1 MSDQDL
7 ATQVE
12 QLRTQQEQ
20 TDQSL
25 IALADAV
32 EDLIEEAEG
41 SELSEAALRGVF
53 MSARQAVAAVKRNHQ
68 SNQGR

>member
-12 QLRTQQEQ
+12 QLRARQEQ

-25 IALADAV
+25 VALADAV
-32 EDLIEEAEG
+32 EALIEQAEG
-41 SELSEAALRGVF
+41 GALSEASLRGVF
-53 MSARQAVAAVKRNHQ
+53 ASAHQAVAAVKQRHQ
-68 SNQGR
+68 SNRRK

>member
-12 QLRTQQEQ
+12 QLRAQQEQ
-20 TDQSL
+20 TNQSL
-25 IALADAV
+25 VALADAI

-41 SELSEAALRGVF
+41 SALSEASLRGVF
-53 MSARQAVAAVKRNHQ
+53 ASARQAVAAVKQRHQ
-68 SNQGR
+68 SNRGR